1 MKEKQRNERRNKKK
15 KLTVKIISTA
25 EAKEYN
31 KKWRNPTVQ
40 LVPLL
45 LDAANKSSKKD
56 ACSYHM
62 HLLGCM
68 HMSDR

>member
-1 MKEKQRNERRNKKK
+1 MKGVIKK

-25 EAKEYN
+25 EAKEHN
-31 KKWRNPTVQ
+31 KNWRKKPDLTVQ

-45 LDAANKSSKKD
+45 LDAANKSLKRD

-62 HLLGCM
+62 HLLGFM

>member
-1 MKEKQRNERRNKKK
+1 MKGVIKK

-25 EAKEYN
+25 EAKEYT
-31 KKWRNPTVQ
+31 KK

-45 LDAANKSSKKD
+45 LDAANKSLKRD

-62 HLLGCM
+62 HLLGFM